1 MSHSMQIFARLVR
14 LLLGETAIAEHK
26 LECGLELVILG
37 VKVSPAV
44 CWQIVKFV
52 NCAPCA
58 GFATYWWC

>member
-44 CWQIVKFV
+44 C
-52 NCAPCA
+52 
-58 GFATYWWC
+58 